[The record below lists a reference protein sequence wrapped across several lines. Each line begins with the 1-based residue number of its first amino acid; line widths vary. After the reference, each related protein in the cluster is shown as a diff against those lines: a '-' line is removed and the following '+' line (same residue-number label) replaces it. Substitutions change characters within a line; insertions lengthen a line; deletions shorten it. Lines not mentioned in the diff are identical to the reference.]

1 MAQDHERRRQQIHL
15 QILSNST
22 NHDGHLQ
29 GLRLRGREREADV
42 SIRRENLL
50 LRLRLRYAMNDE
62 NRYDLHLT
70 KNKDQAFVSD

>member
-1 MAQDHERRRQQIHL
+1 MKDADSKSIFKFSAIQRIMTAIYKAFDYA
-15 QILSNST
+15 
-22 NHDGHLQ
+22 D
-29 GLRLRGREREADV
+29 EREADV

-70 KNKDQAFVSD
+70 KK